1 MNKSATQ
8 GDRAASL
15 RPAGHVNHYATW
27 EVATPAHRT
36 HYVRC
41 LVGVESSGADASALL
56 ERVINTFAGAVGPAS
71 LGRGIATGPGGERS
85 DIFYAYWNS
94 PAHYA
99 AWLTTPQVASLWA
112 ADALLEGPLGLW
124 RESMVIPVERNET
137 NYSNDAAYDGMA
149 QIDKQMRKTDV
160 HGYWGSARER
170 IPASARDTMPSA
182 APDFMRRPPAATETR
197 GRRVRI
203 TLPGNTCVIRSFQ
216 DWSQAQAAEVD
227 WYLGNVE
234 PVLRIGLDYLND
246 NRTEARCYGM
256 RYIREYDMSGAV
268 DLNRTS
274 TFGYFESLQ
283 TLERWTHTHPTHLN
297 IFQAAI
303 SMVQRFQGEVAV
315 KLGHEVSVLPE
326 GMLSAEYINCARSTG
341 FLPWSHG
348 D

>member
-1 MNKSATQ
+1 MNKSTTRGAGGT
-8 GDRAASL
+8 SV
-15 RPAGHVNHYATW
+15 RPQGHVNHYDTW
-27 EVATPAHRT
+27 EVVTPARST

-41 LVGVESSGADASALL
+41 LIGVESRGGDASALL
-56 ERVINTFAGAVGPAS
+56 ERVIGSFSVAVGPAS
-71 LGRGIATGPGGERS
+71 IGRGVATGAGGERS

-99 AWLTTPQVASLWA
+99 SWLMTPQVASLWS
-112 ADALLEGPLGLW
+112 DDTLLQGPIGMW

-137 NYSNDAAYDGMA
+137 NYSNDAAYDGIA
-149 QIDKQMRKTDV
+149 QIDKEMRKTDV

-170 IPASARDTMPSA
+170 IPASVHDTMPAA
-182 APDFMRRPPAATETR
+182 APDFMLRPATSMETL

-234 PVLRIGLDYLND
+234 PVLRIGLDYLNG
-246 NRTEARCYGM
+246 NKTEAKCYGM
-256 RYIREYDMSGAV
+256 RYIREYDMSGAI

-341 FLPWSHG
+341 FLPWSHL

>member
-1 MNKSATQ
+1 MTH
-8 GDRAASL
+8 GTRAASL
-15 RPAGHVNHYATW
+15 RPAGHVNHYDTW
-27 EVATPAHRT
+27 EVATPAHCT

-41 LVGVESSGADASALL
+41 LIGVESRGADASALL
-56 ERVINTFAGAVGPAS
+56 ARVCDTFAGAVGPAS
-71 LGRGIATGPGGERS
+71 LGRGIATGAGGERS

-99 AWLTTPQVASLWA
+99 SWLTTPRVASLWT
-112 ADALLEGPLGLW
+112 DDGHLEGPVGLW

-137 NYSNDAAYDGMA
+137 NYSNDAAYDGIA

-182 APDFMRRPPAATETR
+182 APDFMLRQAATRETL

-234 PVLRIGLDYLND
+234 PVLRVGLDYLNG

-256 RYIREYDMSGAV
+256 RYIREYDMSGTV